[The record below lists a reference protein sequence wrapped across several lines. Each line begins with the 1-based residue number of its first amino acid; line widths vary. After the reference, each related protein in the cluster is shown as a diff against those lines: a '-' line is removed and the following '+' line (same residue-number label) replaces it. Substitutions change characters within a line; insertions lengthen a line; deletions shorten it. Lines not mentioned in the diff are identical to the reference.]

1 MDHLQ
6 QTAPEAGGL
15 TKLLRD
21 KIASDKQDSQTPNE
35 HCTEP
40 PASVLQERSATHG
53 DFEHGAVISQRLKH
67 ALSAGTN
74 WEAMDVVQREALEA
88 VAGKLARIVTG
99 DSSFLDHYR
108 DIIGYTQLAMNYT
121 AKQPQA
127 TDVTVTRFRPNE
139 LLTGSKIGGAL

>member
-1 MDHLQ
+1 MEHFQ
-6 QTAPEAGGL
+6 QQPSEERSL
-15 TKLLRD
+15 SELLRN
-21 KIASDKQDSQTPNE
+21 KIAAEQQK
-35 HCTEP
+35 HHAAP
-40 PASVLQERSATHG
+40 PASVLQERSTTHG

-108 DIIGYTQLAMNYT
+108 DIIGYTQLAMDYT
-121 AKQPQA
+121 AKQPLA
-127 TDVTVTRFRPNE
+127 SDVKTTKFQVN
-139 LLTGSKIGGAL
+139 GAVVKASA

>member
-1 MDHLQ
+1 MALFQEASTTDLGEQLRNKVAAEQ
-6 QTAPEAGGL
+6 QKHYAA
-15 TKLLRD
+15 R
-21 KIASDKQDSQTPNE
+21 
-35 HCTEP
+35 

-53 DFEHGAVISQRLKH
+53 DFEHYAVISQRLKH

-108 DIIGYTQLAMNYT
+108 DIIGYTQLAMDYT
-121 AKQPQA
+121 AKQPLA
-127 TDVTVTRFRPNE
+127 SDVKTTKFQVN
-139 LLTGSKIGGAL
+139 GAVVKASA

>member
-1 MDHLQ
+1 MGHFQ
-6 QTAPEAGGL
+6 QQPSEERSL
-15 TKLLRD
+15 SELLRN
-21 KIASDKQDSQTPNE
+21 KIAAEQQK
-35 HCTEP
+35 HHAAP

-108 DIIGYTQLAMNYT
+108 DIIGYMQLAMDYT
-121 AKQPQA
+121 AKQPLA
-127 TDVTVTRFRPNE
+127 SDVKTTKFQVN
-139 LLTGSKIGGAL
+139 GAVVKASA

>member
-1 MDHLQ
+1 MGHLQ
-6 QTAPEAGGL
+6 QQSPEERSL
-15 TKLLRD
+15 SELLRN
-21 KIASDKQDSQTPNE
+21 KIAAEQQK
-35 HCTEP
+35 HHAAP

-108 DIIGYTQLAMNYT
+108 DIIGYTQLAMDYT
-121 AKQPQA
+121 AKQPLA
-127 TDVTVTRFRPNE
+127 SDVKTTKFQVN
-139 LLTGSKIGGAL
+139 GAVVKASA

>member
-1 MDHLQ
+1 MEHFQ
-6 QTAPEAGGL
+6 QQQSPEEHGL
-15 TKLLRD
+15 SKLSHNKLAAEQKPLAAR
-21 KIASDKQDSQTPNE
+21 
-35 HCTEP
+35 
-40 PASVLQERSATHG
+40 PASVLQERSTTHG

-108 DIIGYTQLAMNYT
+108 DIIGYTQLAMDYT
-121 AKQPQA
+121 AKQPLA
-127 TDVTVTRFRPNE
+127 TD
-139 LLTGSKIGGAL
+139 SKTTKFQVNGAVVKASA